1 MSPKKLRNAK
11 PTSPSSKKPR
21 ARNASMPD
29 VAAAAALN
37 FLKQTK
43 GALTWTT
50 QDFAR
55 GVGINLAVAG
65 AALAVLQMQG
75 YIKQGEHQDQWMT
88 TVDGDAVSGGTSPRF
103 SAAAV
108 RQALDDLRARIKAVN
123 KDTKAEFKV
132 ASAVAFGDFLGDE
145 PRVQAAD
152 VGIEL
157 VSRDPSKTRKAK
169 PKARELA
176 FLRALRSGKQLVR
189 LVRFEPWM
197 KERAHL
203 RLI

>member
-1 MSPKKLRNAK
+1 
-11 PTSPSSKKPR
+11 
-21 ARNASMPD
+21 MPD

-37 FLKQTK
+37 FLKETK

-50 QDFAR
+50 QAFAR
-55 GVGINLAVAG
+55 GVGINVGVAG

-75 YIKQGEHQDQWMT
+75 YVKPGEHQDEWMT

-123 KDTKAEFKV
+123 QNTKAEFRV
-132 ASAVAFGDFLGDE
+132 ASAVAFGDFLADE
-145 PRVQAAD
+145 SRAQAAD

-157 VSRDPSKTRKAK
+157 VSRGASKTRKPK
-169 PKARELA
+169 PRARERA
-176 FLRALRSGKQLVR
+176 FLKLLRGGKQLVR

>member
-1 MSPKKLRNAK
+1 
-11 PTSPSSKKPR
+11 
-21 ARNASMPD
+21 MPD

-37 FLKQTK
+37 FLKETK
-43 GALTWTT
+43 GTLTWTT

-55 GVGINLAVAG
+55 GVGINLGVAG

-75 YIKQGEHQDQWMT
+75 YVKQGEHKDEWMT

-103 SAAAV
+103 SAVAV
-108 RQALDDLRARIKAVN
+108 RRALDDLRTRIKALN
-123 KDTKAEFKV
+123 KDTKAEFKI
-132 ASAVAFGDFLGDE
+132 ARAVAFGDFLGDE
-145 PRVQAAD
+145 SRAQAAD

-157 VSRDPSKTRKAK
+157 VSRDTTKTRKAK
-169 PKARELA
+169 PKARERA
-176 FLRALRSGKQLVR
+176 FLKALRGGKHLVR

-203 RLI
+203 QLI

>member
-1 MSPKKLRNAK
+1 
-11 PTSPSSKKPR
+11 
-21 ARNASMPD
+21 MPD

-37 FLKQTK
+37 FLKETK

-50 QDFAR
+50 QDFAH
-55 GVGINLAVAG
+55 GVGINVGVAG

-75 YIKQGEHQDQWMT
+75 YVKPGERKDEWMT

-108 RQALDDLRARIKAVN
+108 RQALDDLRTRIRAAN

-132 ASAVAFGDFLGDE
+132 ATAVAFGDFLADE

-157 VSRDPSKTRKAK
+157 VSRNASKSRKAK
-169 PKARELA
+169 PKARERA
-176 FLRALRSGKQLVR
+176 FLKGLRSGKQLFR

-197 KERAHL
+197 KERPHL

>member
-1 MSPKKLRNAK
+1 MTLRKFKKAK
-11 PTSPSSKKPR
+11 PPRPSTAKPSFER
-21 ARNASMPD
+21 APMPD

-37 FLKQTK
+37 FLKETK
-43 GALTWTT
+43 GVLTWTT
-50 QDFAR
+50 PDFAR
-55 GVGINLAVAG
+55 GVGINVNVAG

-75 YIKQGEHQDQWMT
+75 YVKPGEHKDEWMT

-108 RQALDDLRARIKAVN
+108 RQALENLRARIQAVN

-132 ASAVAFGDFLGDE
+132 ASAVAFGDFVADQS
-145 PRVQAAD
+145 RAQAAD

-157 VSRDPSKTRKAK
+157 VSRDTSRKPKAK
-169 PKARELA
+169 PKARERA
-176 FLRALRSGKQLVR
+176 FLKALRGGKQLVR
-189 LVRFEPWM
+189 LVRLEPWM
-197 KERAHL
+197 KERTHL

>member
-1 MSPKKLRNAK
+1 MSPKKTKNTRPK
-11 PTSPSSKKPR
+11 KPSSQKPR
-21 ARNASMPD
+21 VASAPMPD
-29 VAAAAALN
+29 LAAAAALN

-55 GVGINLAVAG
+55 GVGINAGVAG

-75 YIKQGEHQDQWMT
+75 YIKQGEHPDEWMT

-103 SAAAV
+103 SATAV
-108 RQALDDLRARIKAVN
+108 NQALDDLRARIKAVN
-123 KDTKAEFKV
+123 KDTKAEFKI
-132 ASAVAFGDFLGDE
+132 ASAVAFGDFLDDE

-157 VSRDPSKTRKAK
+157 ISRDPSKARKAK
-169 PKARELA
+169 PKARERA
-176 FLRALRSGKQLVR
+176 FLKALRSGKQLVR
-189 LVRFEPWM
+189 LLRFEPWM